1 MTSQKTDL
9 KDLEKRL
16 LDVPAAKFREIVKLL
31 EQVRE
36 RPEVEDTL
44 ATIRPRLTQ
53 VRPQR
58 RPSLT
63 RLMCLPFEDVL
74 DGGGRVG
81 SIGGVQRRAII
92 PIWRIVENGIDPKL
106 LNLLQHNSAA
116 TDPDDAAGHQAIGRQ
131 LWRAAAE
138 VLKRRLD
145 LPEPP
150 AGDIPATTLRR
161 DVESVMPF
169 LDCAEAIEELKP
181 LLPEKPITY
190 LSATDIAVIEHQIQ
204 MVARGDSGRPLQV
217 LLVVAGRLANPASL
231 LQRLEDMDFGRHARA
246 QKPLIIARLG
256 SMVVR
261 NLEERS
267 HHLTGDATLS
277 TRPGDAVTLAES
289 LIDGLISAGS
299 ALDSAYDDS
308 VASRLQTV
316 RGAVRGL
323 IQSGVID
330 AAPGRILPAALE
342 GELSMDR
349 LQQAEDHARALRRC
363 TRIAAPLGLGGM
375 VESTLKM
382 IEEELERSAGLLI
395 QELESGGTRHA
406 EAMVA
411 GSRLFGAIRMIEL
424 VGGSSRADLLLT
436 RGSRALEGLGRKAMA
451 AP

>member
-138 VLKRRLD
+138 VLI
-145 LPEPP
+145 PT
-150 AGDIPATTLRR
+150 AG
-161 DVESVMPF
+161 
-169 LDCAEAIEELKP
+169 
-181 LLPEKPITY
+181 
-190 LSATDIAVIEHQIQ
+190 
-204 MVARGDSGRPLQV
+204 
-217 LLVVAGRLANPASL
+217 
-231 LQRLEDMDFGRHARA
+231 
-246 QKPLIIARLG
+246 
-256 SMVVR
+256 
-261 NLEERS
+261 
-267 HHLTGDATLS
+267 
-277 TRPGDAVTLAES
+277 
-289 LIDGLISAGS
+289 
-299 ALDSAYDDS
+299 
-308 VASRLQTV
+308 
-316 RGAVRGL
+316 
-323 IQSGVID
+323 
-330 AAPGRILPAALE
+330 E
-342 GELSMDR
+342 GF
-349 LQQAEDHARALRRC
+349 Q
-363 TRIAAPLGLGGM
+363 
-375 VESTLKM
+375 
-382 IEEELERSAGLLI
+382 
-395 QELESGGTRHA
+395 
-406 EAMVA
+406 
-411 GSRLFGAIRMIEL
+411 
-424 VGGSSRADLLLT
+424 
-436 RGSRALEGLGRKAMA
+436 
-451 AP
+451 